1 MKRLAVLVA
10 AALFALPSLVPAED
24 TAPPPAAGDKAAMQ
38 AEARRLHDEADETR
52 NTAETEYAKAQKECW
67 RKFLVSKCLD
77 ETGQTYRNEKAKANA
92 LDSHAR
98 SIERELKR
106 REVAEKEAK
115 RIEKEGAKAQQ

>member
-10 AALFALPSLVPAED
+10 AALFALPSLAPAED
-24 TAPPPAAGDKAAMQ
+24 IAPPPAADDKATLQ
-38 AEARRLHDEADETR
+38 AEVRRLHDEADQTR
-52 NTAETEYAKAQKECW
+52 NAAETEKAKAEKECW

-77 ETGQTYRNEKAKANA
+77 ETGQAYRNEKAKANA

-98 SIERELKR
+98 AIERELKR
-106 REVAEKEAK
+106 REVAEKDAR